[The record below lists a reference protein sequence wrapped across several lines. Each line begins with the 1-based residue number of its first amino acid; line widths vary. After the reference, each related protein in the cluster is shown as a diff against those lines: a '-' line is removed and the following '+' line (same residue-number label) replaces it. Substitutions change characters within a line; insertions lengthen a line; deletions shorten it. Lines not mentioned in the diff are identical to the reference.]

1 MFILV
6 ILLDNVDFMC
16 MTPIMVTMSHEFDSY
31 NGNNESY
38 ELMSLLYFK
47 DHSHDMEIKY
57 I

>member
-6 ILLDNVDFMC
+6 ILF
-16 MTPIMVTMSHEFDSY
+16 PISFRVGQGGFYVYDSY

-38 ELMSLLYFK
+38 ELKSLLYSK